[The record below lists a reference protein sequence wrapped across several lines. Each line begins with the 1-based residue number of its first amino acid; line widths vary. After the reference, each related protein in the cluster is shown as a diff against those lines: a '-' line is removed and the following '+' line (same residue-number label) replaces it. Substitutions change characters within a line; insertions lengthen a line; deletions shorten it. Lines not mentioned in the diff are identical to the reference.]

1 MSFTQEFV
9 DFTGLSDPEIKT
21 KLLEL
26 NIPLTAEEALKIQND
41 MLGRAPSLSELISF
55 PSRVRNI
62 PAIRAAGI
70 I

>member
-26 NIPLTAEEALKIQND
+26 NIPLTAEEALNYF
-41 MLGRAPSLSELISF
+41 MPSLCF
-55 PSRVRNI
+55 RVFVTF
-62 PAIRAAGI
+62 
-70 I
+70 